1 MDTDERSLQIM
12 NLLVIEDE
20 VRLAE
25 ALVQIL
31 QKNKYAAL
39 AAYDGI
45 TGLDHALTGI
55 YDVII
60 LDIMLPK
67 LNGLEV
73 LKQLREQKIQTPV
86 ILLTAKDEVSDRV
99 KGLDH
104 GADDYLTKPFA
115 TDELLA
121 RIRALGR
128 RRGELICDDT
138 LHFEDISLNLSTYEL
153 SCGSKTVRLGLKEFR
168 ILEFLI
174 RHGQHIVSKE
184 ELLEKIWGFDS
195 EAEYNHVEV
204 YISFL
209 RKKLSH
215 IHSKV
220 GIQTVRGVGYRLG
233 GE

>member
-1 MDTDERSLQIM
+1 M

-31 QKNKYAAL
+31 QKNKYTAL

-73 LKQLREQKIQTPV
+73 LKELRTQKIQTPV

-104 GADDYLTKPFA
+104 GADDYLIFKSFVIFFI
-115 TDELLA
+115 LL
-121 RIRALGR
+121 L
-128 RRGELICDDT
+128 L
-138 LHFEDISLNLSTYEL
+138 LSTL
-153 SCGSKTVRLGLKEFR
+153 GSIT
-168 ILEFLI
+168 
-174 RHGQHIVSKE
+174 SNA
-184 ELLEKIWGFDS
+184 LL
-195 EAEYNHVEV
+195 
-204 YISFL
+204 
-209 RKKLSH
+209 
-215 IHSKV
+215 
-220 GIQTVRGVGYRLG
+220 
-233 GE
+233 